1 MTTTEWIT
9 DIALLLI
16 VFRQIK
22 QGRLDAK
29 FVLLPLAIV
38 SFVAVKYLHSIPTDG
53 NDPALIVSLVV
64 TGAVLGIGGGIFTR
78 VRVDGRDVLIKAGA
92 IAAALWVIGMGARM
106 GFQLWSEHGEAA
118 SIARFSVTHHITSAQ
133 AWVAAFVLM
142 ALTEV
147 VTRRRTP
154 AVRTSP
160 GRSGPPPPA
169 SLSLTAPCRTGFS
182 PPPGPVDN
190 PLPPRRN
197 RRPA

>member
-1 MTTTEWIT
+1 MAMTTTEWIT

-53 NDPALIVSLVV
+53 NDPALIVSLVA

-92 IAAALWVIGMGARM
+92 IAAALWVIGMGAREDAHQQPVRQ
-106 GFQLWSEHGEAA
+106 GGDPGPGICRPPGDGLRPALETASPPSPEWAFFTVPGLLDASASAQGRVRSGYPA
-118 SIARFSVTHHITSAQ
+118 SIVNPQLGVGMRLFKVTVTASPREHTAR
-133 AWVAAFVLM
+133 
-142 ALTEV
+142 
-147 VTRRRTP
+147 
-154 AVRTSP
+154 
-160 GRSGPPPPA
+160 
-169 SLSLTAPCRTGFS
+169 
-182 PPPGPVDN
+182 
-190 PLPPRRN
+190 
-197 RRPA
+197 

>member
-29 FVLLPLAIV
+29 FVLLPVAIV

-53 NDPALIVSLVV
+53 NDLVLIVSLVV

-106 GFQLWSEHGEAA
+106 GFQLWSEHGGAA

-142 ALTEV
+142 AVTEV
-147 VTRRRTP
+147 VTRMGTIVYRGYLARR
-154 AVRTSP
+154 AARDGAAAYEMSV
-160 GRSGPPPPA
+160 
-169 SLSLTAPCRTGFS
+169 
-182 PPPGPVDN
+182 
-190 PLPPRRN
+190 
-197 RRPA
+197 